1 MLSRFSLDV
10 SRTSHPSRR
19 VALVLIGLVVAA
31 MVVSVTWLLSVQD
44 ATELKQLI
52 EDSGPVQMVGQ
63 TCIGLAFV
71 IAIFYATLDAS
82 RRKSFLMLSY
92 ILLFYTLREAD
103 YHYKVSDHAKVSQ
116 IKRFYL
122 HDMIPLSTKLL
133 TATIVI
139 LLLVVMYRYVMREK
153 DHFIVALRQLLPWS
167 MATFVWGGVLGI
179 SQVIDQVPI
188 FHNLT
193 GQVFEE
199 VFESSAEALALMAL
213 IFYLVHV
220 YSIRAMSE
228 HRQPPEGGQSAF

>member
-1 MLSRFSLDV
+1 MQGLLSRFSLDV

-31 MVVSVTWLLSVQD
+31 MVISVTWLLSVQD

-103 YHYKVSDHAKVSQ
+103 YHYKVSEHAKVSQ

-133 TATIVI
+133 MATIVI
-139 LLLVVMYRYVMREK
+139 LLLVVMYRYARQEK
-153 DHFIVALRQLLPWS
+153 NGFLQALNQRLPW
-167 MATFVWGGVLGI
+167 AIFTAFWAIVIGI
-179 SQVIDQVPI
+179 SQLIDQIPV
-188 FHNLT
+188 FHSVV

-199 VFESSAEALALMAL
+199 VFESSAEILALTAL
-213 IFYLVHV
+213 VLFRWQV
-220 YSIRAMSE
+220 YCDSKYRRSRVVE
-228 HRQPPEGGQSAF
+228 